1 MDIRSKEELRS
12 VIRYEREL
20 WKARMY
26 PHGAPS
32 KVRNITL
39 VYMKAL
45 RKVEYYRKL
54 SKMRKI
60 LGGGYIFWETIYK
73 ILGFVT
79 NVSIPPYVFGK
90 GLLIMHLQNIVVSA
104 KVRVGENTC
113 LFHNT
118 TLGIKLGHNTDGKCP
133 VIGNGVT
140 ICAGACI
147 LGDVYIAD
155 RITVAANAVVAK
167 SFTEGDVILGGIPA
181 KVIGKK
187 PEWSMQQFS
196 DRINNRGNEE

>member
-1 MDIRSKEELRS
+1 M
-12 VIRYEREL
+12 
-20 WKARMY
+20 
-26 PHGAPS
+26 
-32 KVRNITL
+32 
-39 VYMKAL
+39 
-45 RKVEYYRKL
+45 
-54 SKMRKI
+54 
-60 LGGGYIFWETIYK
+60 
-73 ILGFVT
+73 LGFVT

-104 KVRVGENTC
+104 KVKVGENTC

-155 RITVAANAVVAK
+155 RITVVANAVVAK
-167 SFTEGDVILGGIPA
+167 SFTEEDVILGGIPA

-196 DRINNRGNEE
+196 DRIKK

>member
-1 MDIRSKEELRS
+1 MDSKNVS
-12 VIRYEREL
+12 SGNSIKGQKHYIAVYEGSKKSRIL
-20 WKARMY
+20 WKIAQNGKNMC
-26 PHGAPS
+26 
-32 KVRNITL
+32 
-39 VYMKAL
+39 
-45 RKVEYYRKL
+45 
-54 SKMRKI
+54 
-60 LGGGYIFWETIYK
+60 GGGDIFWKSIYR
-73 ILGFVT
+73 IVGLIT

-140 ICAGACI
+140 ICAGACV
-147 LGDVYIAD
+147 LGDVHIED
-155 RITVAANAVVAK
+155 GITVAANAVVTK
-167 SFTEGDVILGGIPA
+167 SYTEKEVILGGVPA

-187 PEWSMQQFS
+187 PDWSMQEFADKIIYLGREDS
-196 DRINNRGNEE
+196 E

>member
-45 RKVEYYRKL
+45 RKVEYYGKL

-60 LGGGYIFWETIYK
+60 LGGGGT
-73 ILGFVT
+73 
-79 NVSIPPYVFGK
+79 SFGK
-90 GLLIMHLQNIVVSA
+90 LYTRYWALLQMFLFPHMYLG
-104 KVRVGENTC
+104 RVC
-113 LFHNT
+113 
-118 TLGIKLGHNTDGKCP
+118 
-133 VIGNGVT
+133 
-140 ICAGACI
+140 
-147 LGDVYIAD
+147 
-155 RITVAANAVVAK
+155 
-167 SFTEGDVILGGIPA
+167 
-181 KVIGKK
+181 
-187 PEWSMQQFS
+187 
-196 DRINNRGNEE
+196 